1 MSKIIFILVFLC
13 YSYSQ
18 DIYVDSGM
26 DYEKQYYAKFDRF
39 TKHGG
44 WNNYEN
50 ASKDE
55 IRLPNNF
62 PSLGRTFTLEAMF
75 YSNDSTSDY
84 HQKIIGNLIFS
95 GNQYSNSS
103 PNITF
108 IRNDDIYY
116 GFSSNGQINRRIK
129 ANVRAAKTWQHVA
142 FSFDGTKAKLY
153 LDGIA
158 IDSTSNWAGSIPSEI
173 PITSIGT
180 RFSGKIDEVRIWN
193 VARSASEINQ
203 NMAGSVDEDS
213 NGLLAYYKMDTN
225 EDFKIIDYS
234 TNSYHAS
241 INNAEILPE
250 FISSEFC
257 PGGPDGSYGCPYRTI
272 LSALESAEGG
282 QNILVREGRYTDLI
296 FADHIN
302 QSTYQEGPAI
312 EIKGENENTFID
324 GTVDIN
330 ANWEQ
335 YSLNGNQVYRAV
347 LDMGQISKK
356 ANTYIDTIYGVFV
369 NDRYMIPA
377 MPVNF
382 KNPTDPTYGNKDNQ
396 EPNTVFSVDHG
407 GAPYAGGYEPG
418 DLNNLDTLEEYG
430 FDKNTNTLYIYP
442 GNEIPDSTNVRVRV
456 RTYSLYLHNSDNIV
470 FNNFHFYS
478 GAVFSRDAS
487 YITFKNSSFSHSWE
501 VGLRHRQMAAAGIDM
516 RHRGNMMV
524 NGLRNTVRNC
534 IFRYVVD
541 GYIFRTRSVRWPV
554 YENILAENNGWF
566 GSEYWNLKVDDN
578 CVNCGNSSQDIMN
591 DENYFSDTFRYIT
604 MRHNRSGNIGP
615 GQRSLVEYAWIE
627 NHYQDS
633 DGSGIGRAS
642 GLAIKSTTRYCWLF
656 NTNRNGFRFDGSC
669 AGQYGLVHNIIS
681 SGNKRGFRIKGD
693 KHNVYHVAAYDNY
706 DNDVNIR
713 PDKYCGDYGTDE
725 HEQGIENGEGN
736 YNTQVHNVISG
747 RSFPCSSYD
756 CGDPSTT
763 NNGEDVV
770 NTNPEFLLNESGNWY
785 GRQFPIDNN
794 EGSWSQSFPQLE
806 MENPWV
812 DNRNKSSQELS
823 NIFGEDPFENDR
835 IQSYDFRPKKG
846 SVFVDNGKIVEGIND
861 GQEESFYHGESYPNQ
876 NRAFIGDAPDIG
888 PYEYGDSVYWI
899 PGFRYNYP
907 SIPIPND
914 GAENVPLEYGLA
926 WNYPWSEN
934 YNGVTATVTISGPE
948 LSQTNTFTYPSNV
961 MFVNLRP
968 NSFYTWSVHI
978 NGIEGS
984 SDSGNW
990 NFTTENGLFPQN
1002 DRSIDIT
1009 IADSIYL
1016 PQHIQTL
1023 TVSRDYKS
1031 FFKFDIPPF
1040 INDLSIT
1047 KLYLTPETVTS
1058 LNGGLVLYNYNN
1070 TDWGEK
1076 IDENN
1081 IGLADHSLIE
1091 PIDTVFS
1098 VTQNNSIEFD
1108 ISDYVNNSGIHSFS
1122 ISVLDTNDHITFY
1135 SSERLVQ
1142 KGEFNSSVVDHNSGY
1157 ATKKSVWPHL
1167 NFQLQNENSPPSEF
1181 SLISPEDS
1189 SYTVITPED
1198 LEQGS
1203 QLEIIWESSSDLDGN
1218 EIFYK
1223 FLLFNEPSTL
1233 AEASVFDTMVSD
1245 TALYL
1250 NYQIFVDD
1258 MVDSNQSLIEKYW
1271 TVFASDGEDS
1281 TMTNE
1286 LRNIQFDLS
1295 NFLEIDN
1302 DLIPDKYVLHQNYP
1316 NPFNPRTII
1325 RFDLPKDSDVA
1336 IKIFDIM
1343 GREIVSLKNGFQKA
1357 GYQSIEWDATNN
1369 LGQPVSAGIYVYSIE
1384 TKGFRKTKKMIL
1396 LK

>member
-1 MSKIIFILVFLC
+1 MKIFISVIIFLSF
-13 YSYSQ
+13 SYSQ
-18 DIYVDSGM
+18 DIFVDGEM
-26 DYEKQYYAKFDRF
+26 EYDKQYYAKFDRF

-44 WNNYEN
+44 WNNYDN
-50 ASKDE
+50 NSKDE
-55 IRLPNNF
+55 IKLPNNF
-62 PSLGRTFTLEAMF
+62 PSLNNTFTLEALF
-75 YSNDSTSDY
+75 YSNDSTSNY
-84 HQKIIGNLIFS
+84 HQKIIGNLIFK
-95 GNQYSNSS
+95 GRNYHNSS
-103 PNITF
+103 PHITF

-116 GFSSNGQINRRIK
+116 GFASGGQIKNKI
-129 ANVRAAKTWQHVA
+129 APNVRRSNVWHHVA
-142 FSFDGTKAKLY
+142 FSFDGVKAKLF
-153 LDGIA
+153 LDGVA
-158 IDSTSNWAGSIPSEI
+158 IDSTSNWSGLTPSAF

-193 VARSASEINQ
+193 VARSASEISE
-203 NMAGSVDEDS
+203 NMVGLLDENSD
-213 NGLLAYYKMDTN
+213 GLLAYYTMDTN

-234 TNSYHAS
+234 SNQYHAS
-241 INNAEILPE
+241 IYDAEILPE

-257 PGGPDGSYGCPYRTI
+257 PNGPDGSYGCPYPTI

-282 QNILVREGRYTDLI
+282 QSILVKEGRYTDLI
-296 FADHIN
+296 FADYIN
-302 QSTYQEGPAI
+302 QSTYQEGPVI
-312 EIKGENENTFID
+312 EVVGENENTFID
-324 GTVDIN
+324 GTVEVN

-335 YSLNGNQVYRAV
+335 YNLNGNQIYRAV

-382 KNPTDPTYGNKDNQ
+382 KNPTDLTYGNKDNQ
-396 EPNTVFSVDHG
+396 EPNTVFSVNHG

-430 FDKNTNTLYIYP
+430 FDKSTNTLYIYP
-442 GNEIPDSTNVRVRV
+442 GNEIPDSTNIRVRV
-456 RTYSLYLHNSDNIV
+456 RTYNLYLHNSDNIT

-501 VGLRHRQMAAAGIDM
+501 VGLRHRQMVASGIDM

-669 AGQYGLVHNIIS
+669 AGQYGLVHHIIS

-713 PDKYCGDYGTDE
+713 PDKYCGDYGTNE
-725 HEQGIENGEGN
+725 HEQGVENGEGN
-736 YNTQVHNVISG
+736 YNTDVHNVISG

-770 NTNPEFLLNESGNWY
+770 NTDPEFLLNESGNWY

-794 EGSWSQSFPQLE
+794 EGAWSQSFPQLE

-812 DNRNKSSQELS
+812 DNRNRSSEQLI

-846 SVFVDNGKIVEGIND
+846 SIFIDNGKIIEGIND
-861 GQEESFYHGESYPNQ
+861 GQEENFYHGESYPNQ
-876 NRAFIGDAPDIG
+876 NREFIGVAPDIG
-888 PYEYGDSVYWI
+888 PYERGDSVYWI

-907 SIPIPND
+907 SIPIPRD

-934 YNGVTATVTISGPE
+934 YNGVSANVTINGPGISE
-948 LSQTNTFTYPSNV
+948 TRTFDYPNNV
-961 MFVNLRP
+961 MFVNLLP
-968 NSFYTWSVHI
+968 NSNYSWSVSI
-978 NGIEGS
+978 IGISGSNNG
-984 SDSGNW
+984 DNW
-990 NFTTENGLFPQN
+990 SFTTADKIYPLN
-1002 DRSIDIT
+1002 DRSIETSIL
-1009 IADSIYL
+1009 DSTYL
-1016 PQHIQTL
+1016 PSHIQNL
-1023 TVSRDYKS
+1023 KVSNDNYT
-1031 FFKFDIPPF
+1031 FLKFDIPQILDSLNALF
-1040 INDLSIT
+1040 IN
-1047 KLYLTPETVTS
+1047 LTPSIVETIS
-1058 LNGGLVLYNYNN
+1058 GGIVLYKFEN
-1070 TDWGEK
+1070 TTWNEK
-1076 IDENN
+1076 LNENN
-1081 IGLADHSLIE
+1081 IGLIDFENLT
-1091 PIDTVFS
+1091 PLDTVFS
-1098 VTQNNSIEFD
+1098 LEQNVELSINIKPFIID
-1108 ISDYVNNSGIHSFS
+1108 GGLHSFALGVIDS
-1122 ISVLDTNDHITFY
+1122 TDNVSFY
-1135 SSERLVQ
+1135 SKENLILE
-1142 KGEFNSSVVDHNSGY
+1142 GDFNSTVVDHNSGY
-1157 ATKKSVWPHL
+1157 ATNHDFWPSISFL
-1167 NFQLQNENSPPSEF
+1167 MQEN
-1181 SLISPEDS
+1181 LS
-1189 SYTVITPED
+1189 SKNNLVP
-1198 LEQGS
+1198 
-1203 QLEIIWESSSDLDGN
+1203 
-1218 EIFYK
+1218 K
-1223 FLLFNEPSTL
+1223 
-1233 AEASVFDTMVSD
+1233 
-1245 TALYL
+1245 
-1250 NYQIFVDD
+1250 
-1258 MVDSNQSLIEKYW
+1258 
-1271 TVFASDGEDS
+1271 VFA
-1281 TMTNE
+1281 
-1286 LRNIQFDLS
+1286 
-1295 NFLEIDN
+1295 
-1302 DLIPDKYVLHQNYP
+1302 LHQNYP
-1316 NPFNPRTII
+1316 NPFNPKTII
-1325 RFDLPKDSDVA
+1325 QYDLPKSSNVKIVIYDIIGRM
-1336 IKIFDIM
+1336 IKNLVNN
-1343 GREIVSLKNGFQKA
+1343 RQSAGFK
-1357 GYQSIEWDATNN
+1357 SIQWDATNN
-1369 LGQPVSAGIYVYSIE
+1369 YGNKVSAGVYIYSIE
-1384 TKGFRKTKKMIL
+1384 TENFSKNKKMIL